1 MTVHKRKTFEDHD
14 LNIQIDDL
22 VFAINRIF
30 VDLPE
35 YADNAAAIAG
45 GLVAGEPYRT
55 STGVVMVVY

>member
-35 YADNAAAIAG
+35 YSDNAAAIAG

-55 STGVVMVVY
+55 STGVVMVAY